1 MSTGIKLFVSK
12 FRRSVINF
20 LHKHPRIAEAIEKW
34 PPSHTFMNKQLI
46 NSAVTA
52 TAARPQAYT
61 LWTPRP
67 IKPNPIDVIPGEP
80 PVDYISLPGLV
91 NRRFTG
97 RHLPPAPV
105 SYNARLP
112 DLDKV
117 LALYQRQDFIP
128 SSTCSA
134 LLCFFAQWFTD
145 SFLRKDPYD
154 ERLNTS
160 NHEIDLCQ
168 IYGLDAETARTLR
181 FSREDIDKDPTKKGK
196 LRTSPDGRFPERL
209 FGPDGNVKSH
219 FLELPYIKM
228 QMQTLTQEEYV
239 LRSLGGG
246 WLDKDKNTLAKA
258 RFDQEV
264 QNRRSYLYATG
275 LERGNST
282 VFYTAIS
289 TIFIREH
296 NRLCDLLAAEHPDW
310 DDDRLFETARNINIV
325 MGLNLTINEYIN
337 QLSRPPVKLRLDR
350 SFAEKKPWYRAN
362 RIAIEF
368 SLLYRWHS
376 FVPDTI
382 EIDGTTLQHTDYRF
396 NNAVLEKY
404 GAAALI
410 AAASQQPGGQIGIGN
425 NPDFLYQAEL
435 NAHTFARSQ
444 RVRPFVEYQAAFGL
458 TPVGSFEEL
467 TSDKELAAKL
477 YKLYNGE
484 IRDVE
489 LLVGLFAQERDMPE
503 KIILPLLLR
512 VMVAVDAFSQILT
525 NPLVSENVYGPDAFS
540 AEGMKVIEE
549 TTSFDMLV
557 ARNRMGEDYPNPASF
572 AYPPPAAATLH

>member
-1 MSTGIKLFVSK
+1 MNSRRKLLVSK
-12 FRRSVINF
+12 VRRAVINF
-20 LHKHPRIAEAIEKW
+20 LHKHERIANAIEKW

-52 TAARPQAYT
+52 TVARPQAYT
-61 LWTPRP
+61 SWTPRP
-67 IKPNPIDVIPGEP
+67 IEPHPIDVIPAEP

-97 RHLPPAPV
+97 RHLPPAPA
-105 SYNARLP
+105 SYSTRLP

-117 LALYQRQDFIP
+117 LELYQRQEFIP
-128 SSTCSA
+128 STTCSA

-168 IYGLDAETARTLR
+168 IYGLDAETARMLRTL
-181 FSREDIDKDPTKKGK
+181 KNGK
-196 LRTSPDGRFPERL
+196 LRTSPDGRFPARL
-209 FGPDGNVKSH
+209 FGSHGIVLPDFGD
-219 FLELPYIKM
+219 LPYI
-228 QMQTLTQEEYV
+228 QMHLQGKTIEDIVLWSLAKGGKENQEEV
-239 LRSLGGG
+239 
-246 WLDKDKNTLAKA
+246 KQ
-258 RFDQEV
+258 QEIAD
-264 QNRRSYLYATG
+264 RKRGLYATG

-289 TIFIREH
+289 SIFIREH
-296 NRLCDLLAAEHPDW
+296 NRLCDLLAAAHPDW

-382 EIDGTTLQHTDYRF
+382 EIDGETLKHTDYRF

-410 AAASQQPGGQIGIGN
+410 AAASRQPGGQIGLRN
-425 NPDFLYQAEL
+425 NPPFLYQAEL
-435 NAHTFARSQ
+435 AAHKFARSQ

-467 TSDKELAAKL
+467 TGDTGLAAKL
-477 YKLYNGE
+477 YELYNGE

-489 LLVGLFAQERDMPE
+489 MLVGLFAQERDNP

-512 VMVAVDAFSQILT
+512 AMVAVDAFSQILT

-540 AEGMKVIEE
+540 EEGMKVIEE